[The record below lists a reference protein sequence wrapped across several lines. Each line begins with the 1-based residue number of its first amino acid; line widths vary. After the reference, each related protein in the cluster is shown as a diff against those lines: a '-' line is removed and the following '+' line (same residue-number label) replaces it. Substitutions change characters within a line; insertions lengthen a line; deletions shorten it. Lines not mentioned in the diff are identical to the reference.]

1 MFVHYLKITFR
12 NLLKYKT
19 QNVISIVGLAIGLA
33 TYSLSSIWLKYETS
47 YDTHWPD
54 AERIYQIGEWEENEM
69 EKFNEYTS
77 LLTPN
82 RLKEQFPEIETSCA
96 FCHREVTEKGKKFW
110 LLKADTAYPK
120 SSHSPSYKGMT
131 SSCTI
136 PVWLRLRKV
145 QPNACSVRRK
155 YWEKHYP

>member
-12 NLLKYKT
+12 NLLKYKS

-54 AERIYQIGEWEENEM
+54 AERIYQIGEWKENEM

-96 FCHREVTEKGKKFW
+96 FCHREVTEKGKKVW
-110 LLKADTAYPK
+110 LLKADTAYTQVFPL
-120 SSHSPSYKGMT
+120 
-131 SSCTI
+131 TI
-136 PVWLRLRKV
+136 LQGNDQFLHDTRLAAITESAAKRLFGTT
-145 QPNACSVRRK
+145 
-155 YWEKHYP
+155 